1 MIAGDQG
8 IDSVDEIKT
17 LDDEMAENMCKVLHR
32 PVVNNKGGGADPGVK
47 VSGRAEDV
55 NLTVKVNRTKLESQQ
70 AQLQRYLLG

>member
-17 LDDEMAENMCKVLHR
+17 LDDEMAENNCKVICR
-32 PVVNNKGGGADPGVK
+32 PGGTSVGGGADPGVK

-55 NLTVKVNRTKLESQQ
+55 NLTVKVKLTKLESQQ